1 MTKEL
6 RELLWQE
13 NVRER
18 RSENAP
24 KLSEESEQDEL
35 IERAIDRLI
44 ARNSRLR
51 ERW

>member
-13 NVRER
+13 NARER
-18 RSENAP
+18 VVETAA
-24 KLSEESEQDEL
+24 KLSEESDQDEL
-35 IERAIDRLI
+35 IERAIDRLM
-44 ARNSRLR
+44 ARNSRAR

>member
-13 NVRER
+13 NVREHVAET
-18 RSENAP
+18 SA
-24 KLSEESEQDEL
+24 KLSEESDQDEL

-44 ARNSRLR
+44 ARNNRAQ